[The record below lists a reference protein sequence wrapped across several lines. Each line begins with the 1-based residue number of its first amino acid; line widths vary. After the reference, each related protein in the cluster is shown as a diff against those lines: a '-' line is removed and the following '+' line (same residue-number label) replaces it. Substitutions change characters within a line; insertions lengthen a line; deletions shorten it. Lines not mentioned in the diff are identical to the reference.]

1 MCRRCSTG
9 WGSSMDAIDLS
20 PLLPLPLI
28 AVLAG
33 LTLFATAVALWRG
46 LTGWWLRGLAA
57 LVLLAALAGPSLR
70 REDRAPVSSIAIVVV
85 DDSASNRI
93 DGRDGQTGGA
103 ASELAERLDRL
114 GAGGR
119 LEVRTVHVAERGED
133 GTKLLS
139 ALSEAAAELPADRI
153 AGAILVTD
161 GQVHDADALPGFP
174 GPVQVLL
181 TGHADDWDRRVVVE
195 TAPAFAIVGEA
206 VRLVL
211 KVEDLGEAPQSSGIA
226 PISISLDGTEPL
238 RFEVPV
244 NRSVTLPVTLRR
256 GGVNVLQISTPRMA
270 GELTDRNNATIVSMN
285 GVRDRL
291 RVLLVSGE
299 PYPGERTWRNLLKS
313 DSSVDLVH
321 FTILRPPEK
330 QDFVPVFELSLIAFP
345 TQELFMEKVDQFDL
359 IIFDRYKRRGIL
371 PNAYFENIARYVR
384 DGGALLIASGSDFAG
399 AESLYRS
406 PLREILPVE
415 PTARVI
421 EEGFVPRVSEVGERH
436 PVTAGLEEHA
446 PRPPAAD
453 GTPGWGRWF
462 RMVDVNPIAGETVMQ
477 GPEDR
482 PLLVLA
488 HEGEGRIAVLNS
500 DQAWLWSRGFEG
512 GGPQLELLR
521 RLAHWLMKEPE
532 LEEEVLRGTGQDGAV
547 SIERRTL
554 SDSVPPVT
562 ATSPSGETRSVALV
576 ETAPGRWEGRVD
588 DAENGLWRLE
598 NGDQTAVAVVGPSSP
613 QEFADPV
620 STGEVLAPLAG
631 ASGGSVRRV
640 EDGLPD
646 VRLVRAGRVAE
657 GRAWIGL
664 ADREAY
670 QVRDVRRMDLAPGW
684 LSLILAAGLAFI
696 AWRVEG
702 R

>member
-1 MCRRCSTG
+1 MQ
-9 WGSSMDAIDLS
+9 AIAFS

-28 AVLAG
+28 AVLA
-33 LTLFATAVALWRG
+33 AIAAVGVALALWRG

-70 REDRAPVSSIAIVVV
+70 REDRAPVANIAIVVV

-93 DGRDGQTGGA
+93 DGRDAQSGTA
-103 ASELAERLDRL
+103 KDALEARLERLAE
-114 GAGGR
+114 GAE
-119 LEVRTVHVAERGED
+119 LEVHTLHVPDRGED
-133 GTKLLS
+133 GTRLLT
-139 ALSEAAAELPADRI
+139 ALAEATAELPADRI

-161 GQVHDADALPGFP
+161 GQVHDADALAGFP
-174 GPVQVLL
+174 APVQVLL
-181 TGHADDWDRRVVVE
+181 TGSAADWDRHVVVE

-206 VRLVL
+206 VSLSLR
-211 KVEDLGEAPQSSGIA
+211 VEDLGAAPGAGFA
-226 PISISLDGTEPL
+226 PLSVSLDGTEPM
-238 RFEVPV
+238 RFDVPL

-256 GGVNVLQISTPRMA
+256 GGVNVLQIATPEVG
-270 GELTDRNNATIVSMN
+270 GELTGRNNQAIVSIN

-313 DSSVDLVH
+313 DSGVDLVH

-345 TQELFMEKVDQFDL
+345 TQELFMEKVDEFDL

-371 PNAYFENIARYVR
+371 PNTYFENIARYVR
-384 DGGALLIASGSDFAG
+384 DGGALLIASGADLAG
-399 AESLYRS
+399 AESLFRS
-406 PLREILPVE
+406 PLRAILPVE
-415 PTARVI
+415 PTGEVI
-421 EEGFVPRVSEVGERH
+421 EAGFSPGISEVGHRH

-446 PRPPAAD
+446 PRPTGED

-462 RMVDVNPIAGETVMQ
+462 RMVDVVPEGGDTLMT
-477 GPEDR
+477 GPDGR

-488 HEGEGRIAVLNS
+488 REGEGRIAVLGS

-532 LEEEVLRGTGQDGAV
+532 LEEEVLRGTGDDGGV
-547 SIERRTL
+547 LIERRTL
-554 SDSVPPVT
+554 AAEVPPVT
-562 ATSPSGETRSVALV
+562 ATSPSGETSEVALTEV
-576 ETAPGRWEGRVD
+576 SPGLWQGRIEE
-588 DAENGLWRLE
+588 AENGVWRLV
-598 NGDQTAVAVVGPSSP
+598 NADRSAVAVVGPSSP
-613 QEFADPV
+613 TEFANPV
-620 STGEVLAPLAG
+620 STGDVLAPLAT
-631 ASGGSVRRV
+631 STRGGVRRL
-640 EDGLPD
+640 EDGMPD
-646 VRLVRAGRVAE
+646 LRLVREGRVAA
-657 GRAWIGL
+657 GRGWIGL
-664 ADREAY
+664 ADRDAY
-670 QVRDVRRMDLAPGW
+670 QLRDIRQVDLAPGW
-684 LSLILAAGLAFI
+684 LSLLLAAGLAFA

>member
-1 MCRRCSTG
+1 
-9 WGSSMDAIDLS
+9 MDAIDFT

-28 AVLAG
+28 AVLIV
-33 LTLFATAVALWRG
+33 LTLVGIGIALWRG

-70 REDRAPVSSIAIVVV
+70 REDRTPVANIAIVVV

-93 DGRDGQTGGA
+93 DDRISQTGEAVAG
-103 ASELAERLDRL
+103 LGQRLDRL
-114 GAGGR
+114 AQGGR
-119 LEVRTVHVAERGED
+119 LEVRTVHVADRGND
-133 GTKLLS
+133 GSMLLS
-139 ALSEAAAELPADRI
+139 ALAEAAAELPADRI

-161 GQVHDADALPGFP
+161 GQVHDADAVPGFP
-174 GPVQVLL
+174 APVQVLL
-181 TGHADDWDRRVVVE
+181 TGHVEDWDRRVVVE

-206 VRLVL
+206 VSLVL
-211 KVEDLGEAPQSSGIA
+211 KVEDLGESPPADGVA
-226 PISISLDGTEPL
+226 TLSISLDGTEPMT
-238 RFEVPV
+238 FDVPL
-244 NRSVTLPVTLRR
+244 NRSVTLPVTLNR
-256 GGVNVLQISTPRMA
+256 GGVNVLQISTPGVA
-270 GELTDRNNATIVSMN
+270 GELTDRNNEAIVSIN

-371 PNAYFENIARYVR
+371 PNAYFDNIARYVR

-406 PLREILPVE
+406 PLRDILPVE
-415 PTARVI
+415 PTARVM
-421 EEGFVPRVSEVGERH
+421 EEGFVPKVSEVGHRH

-462 RMVDVNPIAGETVMQ
+462 RMVDVNATAGETVMQ

-488 HEGEGRIAVLNS
+488 REGEGRIAVLNS
-500 DQAWLWSRGFEG
+500 DQAWLWSRGYEG

-532 LEEEVLRGTGQDGAV
+532 LEEEVLRGTGQDGGIA
-547 SIERRTL
+547 IERRTL
-554 SDSVPPVT
+554 SDTVPPVK
-562 ATSPSGETRSVALV
+562 ATSPSGTESEVQLV
-576 ETAPGRWEGRVD
+576 ETAPGRWEGRIEN
-588 DAENGLWRLE
+588 AENGLWRLE
-598 NGDQTAVAVVGPSSP
+598 NGGQQAVAVVGPSSP
-613 QEFADPV
+613 REFADPV
-620 STGEVLAPLAG
+620 STDAVLQPLAN

-640 EDGLPD
+640 ESGLPD
-646 VRLVRAGRVAE
+646 VRLVREGRVAE
-657 GRAWIGL
+657 GRTWIGL
-664 ADREAY
+664 TDREAY
-670 QVRDVRRMDLAPGW
+670 QLRDIRRVDLAPGW
-684 LSLILAAGLAFI
+684 LSLILAAGLAFL

>member
-1 MCRRCSTG
+1 
-9 WGSSMDAIDLS
+9 MDAIDLA
-20 PLLPLPLI
+20 PLLPLSLI
-28 AVLAG
+28 ATLAAIAFLG
-33 LTLFATAVALWRG
+33 VAIALWRG

-70 REDRAPVSSIAIVVV
+70 REDRAPVSSIALVVI

-93 DGRDGQTGGA
+93 DARDAQVTA
-103 ASELAERLDRL
+103 ALDGIKARLDRL
-114 GAGGR
+114 GQNGR
-119 LEVRTVHVAERGED
+119 LEVRTVHVADRGDD
-133 GTKLLS
+133 GTLLLS
-139 ALSEAAAELPADRI
+139 ALAEAAAELPADRI

-161 GQVHDADALPGFP
+161 GQVHDAGALPDFP

-181 TGHADDWDRRVVVE
+181 TGHAADWDRRVVVE

-206 VRLVL
+206 VSLVL
-211 KVEDLGEAPQSSGIA
+211 RVEDLGAPPQAGGFA
-226 PISISLDGTEPL
+226 PIAISLDGTEPV
-238 RFEVPV
+238 RFDVPL
-244 NRSVTLPVTLRR
+244 NRSVTLPVTLQR
-256 GGVNVLQISTPRMA
+256 GGVNVLQIATPDVA
-270 GELTDRNNATIVSMN
+270 GELTARNNATIVSLN

-345 TQELFMEKVDQFDL
+345 TQELFMEKVDEFDL

-371 PNAYFENIARYVR
+371 PNTYFENIARYVR
-384 DGGALLIASGSDFAG
+384 DGGALLVASGADFAG

-421 EEGFVPRVSEVGERH
+421 EQGFTPLVSEVGHRH

-446 PRPPAAD
+446 PKPPAPD

-462 RMVDVNPIAGETVMQ
+462 RMVEVNATSGETVMQ
-477 GPEDR
+477 GPDGA
-482 PLLVLA
+482 PLLVLSR
-488 HEGEGRIAVLNS
+488 EGEGRIAVLGS

-532 LEEEVLRGTGQDGAV
+532 LEEEVLRGTGTGGAV
-547 SIERRTL
+547 AIERRTL
-554 SDSVPPVT
+554 ADTVPPVT
-562 ATSPSGETRSVALV
+562 ATSPSGATSAVTLV
-576 ETAPGRWEGRVD
+576 ETSPGRWEGRIEH
-588 DAENGLWRLE
+588 AENGLWRLE
-598 NGDQTAVAVVGPSSP
+598 NGDQKAVAVVGPSSP
-613 QEFADPV
+613 KEFANPV
-620 STGEVLAPLAG
+620 STADVLAPLAA

-640 EDGLPD
+640 EAGLPD
-646 VRLVRAGRVAE
+646 VRLVREGRVAE
-657 GRAWIGL
+657 GRSWIGL

-670 QVRDVRRMDLAPGW
+670 QLRDIRRVDLAPGW
-684 LSLILAAGLAFI
+684 LTLVLAAGLVFA